1 MVMGDD
7 SCSRGQGSNPGT
19 VYRMDMTFFHN
30 CLLFKLY
37 CLFEKAKNKQKKRP
51 GFVHFLKK
59 TIGQH
64 GIGCEKDGCFRHQRS
79 CLFNTFSQLSSFRIL
94 LKAPT

>member
-30 CLLFKLY
+30 CLFQLY
-37 CLFEKAKNKQKKRP
+37 CLFEKAKNKQKR
-51 GFVHFLKK
+51 GRGLSIFFKK
-59 TIGQH
+59 NN
-64 GIGCEKDGCFRHQRS
+64 RS
-79 CLFNTFSQLSSFRIL
+79 TWHWL
-94 LKAPT
+94 